1 MATIRKLIA
10 SLAACGAILGLTL
23 GLLAACSPP
32 FAEDIAKVK
41 AAQTGGVTNE
51 ELVKEV
57 AGVRGT
63 ITWRARNWTKSEGK
77 IVLVEAAVER
87 VTKSGAK
94 REIVLQ
100 FLRNRGTEKIALDD
114 VLVDGESQGLIG
126 GALQMFL
133 LQLE

>member
-1 MATIRKLIA
+1 MANLRSLGA
-10 SLAACGAILGLTL
+10 SPAARGAILGLLL
-23 GLLAACSPP
+23 GLLFACAPP
-32 FAEDIAKVK
+32 FGEDIAKVK

-57 AGVRGT
+57 AGVRGSVE
-63 ITWRARNWTKSEGK
+63 WSARNWKKNEGD
-77 IVLVEAAVER
+77 IVLVEAKVTR
-87 VTKSGAK
+87 TTKSGAE

-100 FLRNRGTEKIALDD
+100 YLRNRETDKIALDD

>member
-1 MATIRKLIA
+1 MATIRKLIIGLPA
-10 SLAACGAILGLTL
+10 LGAILVLAL
-23 GLLAACSPP
+23 GLLAACAPP

-41 AAQTGGVTNE
+41 AAETGGVTNE

-57 AGVRGT
+57 AGVRGS
-63 ITWRARNWTKSEGK
+63 ITWSARNWKSGEK
-77 IVLVEAAVER
+77 DIVLVEATVER
-87 VTKSGAK
+87 TAKSGAK

-100 FLRNRGTEKIALDD
+100 YLHNRETEKIALDD

>member
-10 SLAACGAILGLTL
+10 SLAALGAILGLAL